1 MWFHLCKTCNWS
13 GVLQIR
19 AGAAGRYSPSMRTV
33 ATARRGKRACETPC
47 GAPDQL
53 RLPGKRAGHFLVF
66 LAVAVACLLSAVEPI
81 FAATFETFLEPAQV
95 VDISTPYR
103 DRITKIHVRE
113 NDHVHRGTLLAELG
127 TGVLKARLAEAE
139 QAAREHGD
147 IDAARALVSMR
158 KNRVRML
165 AELKKTG
172 NARPQELST
181 AQTELSMAR
190 AQLQGALEKQR
201 LKESEV
207 EVIKAQIQEKQLI
220 SPIDGIVVTLY
231 KQEAELIGGSDPQ
244 PLLTIAQL
252 DPLHAV
258 FHLPPPAAHSLD
270 NRKQVPL
277 LVAGQPTTGTIDFI
291 SPIIDAQSGTV
302 TVRII
307 LKNTEH
313 SLDSGS
319 RCTLVLNDIAP
330 DTTTGEPTNDRTGT
344 EKPAADQGSLQ

>member
-1 MWFHLCKTCNWS
+1 MFTDNKPLVAPPRRQRGESYLTLLFIT
-13 GVLQIR
+13 VLLWVR
-19 AGAAGRYSPSMRTV
+19 PVAAS
-33 ATARRGKRACETPC
+33 
-47 GAPDQL
+47 
-53 RLPGKRAGHFLVF
+53 
-66 LAVAVACLLSAVEPI
+66 
-81 FAATFETFLEPAQV
+81 TFETFLEPAQV

-127 TGVLKARLAEAE
+127 TEVLKARLAEAE
-139 QAAREHGD
+139 QAAHEHGD

-172 NARPQELST
+172 NARPQELSS
-181 AQTELSMAR
+181 ARTELAMAR
-190 AQLQGALEKQR
+190 AQLQGALDKQR
-201 LKESEV
+201 LKESEA
-207 EVIKAQIQEKQLI
+207 EVIKAQIKEKQLI

-258 FHLPPPAAHSLD
+258 FHLPPSAARSLKG
-270 NRKQVPL
+270 NKQIPL
-277 LVAGQPTTGTIDFI
+277 MVAGQPATGTIDFI

-313 SLDSGS
+313 SFDSGS
-319 RCTLVLNDIAP
+319 RCTLVLNDTAP
-330 DTTTGEPTNDRTGT
+330 DTTTGESTNDRTGT
-344 EKPAADQGSLQ
+344 KKPAAGQGPLQ

>member
-1 MWFHLCKTCNWS
+1 MLKSNP
-13 GVLQIR
+13 L
-19 AGAAGRYSPSMRTV
+19 SP
-33 ATARRGKRACETPC
+33 A
-47 GAPDQL
+47 
-53 RLPGKRAGHFLVF
+53 RLPGKRAGLFLFV
-66 LAVAVACLLSAVEPI
+66 LAVAGFLFPAGSLSA
-81 FAATFETFLEPAQV
+81 ASFETFLEPAKV

-113 NDHVHRGTLLAELG
+113 NDQVHKGTLLAELG

-181 AQTELSMAR
+181 AQTELAMAR
-190 AQLQGALEKQR
+190 ARLQGALEKQQ
-201 LKESEV
+201 LKESEA
-207 EVIKAQIQEKQLI
+207 EVIKAQIQEKQLT

-231 KQEAELIGGSDPQ
+231 KQEAELIGGSDLQ

-258 FHLPPPAAHSLD
+258 FHLPPVTAHTLN

-277 LVAGQPTTGTIDFI
+277 LVAGQQTTGTIDFI

-307 LKNTEH
+307 LKNATH
-313 SLDSGS
+313 TLDSGS
-319 RCTLVLNDIAP
+319 RCTLVLNDT
-330 DTTTGEPTNDRTGT
+330 DTTTGEPSNDRTGT
-344 EKPAADQGSLQ
+344 EKPTADQGPLQ

>member
-1 MWFHLCKTCNWS
+1 MSKS
-13 GVLQIR
+13 
-19 AGAAGRYSPSMRTV
+19 SPLFP
-33 ATARRGKRACETPC
+33 A
-47 GAPDQL
+47 
-53 RLPGKRAGHFLVF
+53 RLPGKRAGHLLLIVGVIWF
-66 LAVAVACLLSAVEPI
+66 LSAAGPI
-81 FAATFETFLEPAQV
+81 WATSFETFLEPAQV

-113 NDHVHRGTLLAELG
+113 NDQVHRGTLLAELG

-147 IDAARALVSMR
+147 IDAARALVAMR
-158 KNRVRML
+158 KDRVRML

-172 NARPQELST
+172 NARPQELSS
-181 AQTELSMAR
+181 AKTELTMAR
-190 AQLQGALEKQR
+190 AQLQGALDKQR
-201 LKESEV
+201 LKGSEA
-207 EVIKAQIQEKQLI
+207 EVIKAQIKEKQLI

-258 FHLPPPAAHSLD
+258 FHLPPSAARSLKG
-270 NRKQVPL
+270 NKQIPL
-277 LVAGQPTTGTIDFI
+277 MVAGQPATGTIDFI

-313 SLDSGS
+313 SFDSGS
-319 RCTLVLNDIAP
+319 RCTLVLNDTAP
-330 DTTTGEPTNDRTGT
+330 DTTTGESTNDRTGT
-344 EKPAADQGSLQ
+344 KKTAAGQGPLQ

>member
-1 MWFHLCKTCNWS
+1 MSKNNPS
-13 GVLQIR
+13 
-19 AGAAGRYSPSMRTV
+19 SP
-33 ATARRGKRACETPC
+33 A
-47 GAPDQL
+47 
-53 RLPGKRAGHFLVF
+53 RLPGKRAGHLLLIVGVIWF
-66 LAVAVACLLSAVEPI
+66 LSAAGPI
-81 FAATFETFLEPAQV
+81 WAASFETFLEPAQV

-113 NDHVHRGTLLAELG
+113 NDQVHRGTLLAELG
-127 TGVLKARLAEAE
+127 TEVLKARLAEAE

-147 IDAARALVSMR
+147 IDAARALVAMR

-165 AELKKTG
+165 VELKKTG
-172 NARPQELST
+172 NARPQELSS
-181 AQTELSMAR
+181 ARTELAMAR
-190 AQLQGALEKQR
+190 AQLQSALEKQR
-201 LKESEV
+201 LKESEAK
-207 EVIKAQIQEKQLI
+207 VIKAEIKEKQLV

-258 FHLPPPAAHSLD
+258 FHLPPAAARSLKGK
-270 NRKQVPL
+270 KQIPL
-277 LVAGQPTTGTIDFI
+277 LVAGQPATGTIDFI

-302 TVRII
+302 TLRII

-319 RCTLVLNDIAP
+319 RCTLVLNDT

-344 EKPAADQGSLQ
+344 EKPAAN

>member
-1 MWFHLCKTCNWS
+1 MLKSNP
-13 GVLQIR
+13 L
-19 AGAAGRYSPSMRTV
+19 SP
-33 ATARRGKRACETPC
+33 A
-47 GAPDQL
+47 
-53 RLPGKRAGHFLVF
+53 RLPGKRAGLFLLFAVVVF
-66 LAVAVACLLSAVEPI
+66 LSAAGPI
-81 FAATFETFLEPAQV
+81 CAATFETFLEPAQV

-103 DRITKIHVRE
+103 DRIDSIHVRE
-113 NDHVHRGTLLAELG
+113 NDHVHKGTLLAELG
-127 TGVLKARLAEAE
+127 TGILKARLAEAR

-147 IDAARALVSMR
+147 IDAARALVAMR

-181 AQTELSMAR
+181 AQTELAMAR
-190 AQLQGALEKQR
+190 ARLQGALEKQQ
-201 LKESEV
+201 LKESEA
-207 EVIKAQIQEKQLI
+207 EVIKAQIQEKQLT

-231 KQEAELIGGSDPQ
+231 KQEAELIGGSDLQ

-258 FHLPPPAAHSLD
+258 FHLPPATAHTLN

-277 LVAGQPTTGTIDFI
+277 LVAGQQTTGTIDFI

-307 LKNTEH
+307 LKNATH
-313 SLDSGS
+313 TLDSGS
-319 RCTLVLNDIAP
+319 RCTLVLNDT
-330 DTTTGEPTNDRTGT
+330 DTTTGEPSNDRTGT
-344 EKPAADQGSLQ
+344 EKPTADQGPLQ